1 MEVSVR
7 ELKNRLS
14 HYLRLIQQGQSIV
27 VTSRHAPLAKLIPLP
42 EVEQAGL
49 RRLLSLEEV
58 HWTWG

>member
-27 VTSRHAPLAKLIPLP
+27 VTSRHTPLAKLLPLP

-58 HWTWG
+58 HWTRR